1 MAQYKIKTANTKE
14 ELVSLLEENWTIIS
28 VKGEAFEL
36 LSDKIYQIANKQA
49 KKGKRTA
56 GSIVAT
62 GLGIIGS
69 ITIFAPVAIPL
80 AIGGVASL
88 ANSRLR
94 IPLDMFLEDKEL
106 RSLAKYNVTN
116 IQDDDENR
124 EIVICHRRFNKN
136 SDTIT
141 TEE

>member
-14 ELVSLLEENWTIIS
+14 ELVSLLEERWTIIS
-28 VKGEAFEL
+28 VKEEAFEL
-36 LSDKIYQIANKQA
+36 LADKIYQIARKQS

-62 GLGIIGS
+62 GIGLIGS
-69 ITIFAPVAIPL
+69 ITVFAPVAIPL

-94 IPLDMFLEDKEL
+94 IPLDLFFEDKDL
-106 RSLAKYNVTN
+106 RALADYNVSS
-116 IQDDDENR
+116 IQDDDENK
-124 EIVICHRRFNKN
+124 EIILCHKRFKN
-136 SDTIT
+136 NNDTIA

>member
-49 KKGKRTA
+49 KKGKRTV
-56 GSIVAT
+56 GSIAAI

-69 ITIFAPVAIPL
+69 VTIFSPITTPL
-80 AIGGVASL
+80 GIAGVASL

-116 IQDDDENR
+116 IQDDDENK
-124 EIVICHRRFNKN
+124 EIILCHKRFKKN
-136 SDTIT
+136 SDTFT
-141 TEE
+141 ANE

>member
-14 ELVSLLEENWTIIS
+14 ELISLLGESWTIIS

-56 GSIVAT
+56 GSIIAT
-62 GLGIIGS
+62 GVGIVGT

-106 RSLAKYNVTN
+106 RSLANYNVTK
-116 IQDDDENR
+116 IQDDEENK
-124 EIVICHRRFNKN
+124 EIILCHRRYKKRT
-136 SDTIT
+136 DTFIN
-141 TEE
+141 E